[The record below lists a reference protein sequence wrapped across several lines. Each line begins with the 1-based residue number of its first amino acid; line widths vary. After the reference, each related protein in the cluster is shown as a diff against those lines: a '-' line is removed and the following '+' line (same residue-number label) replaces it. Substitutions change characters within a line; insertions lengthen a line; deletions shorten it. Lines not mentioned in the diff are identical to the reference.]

1 MKQPLRKHKT
11 NERGKKCQVAT
22 FYLNRYVETID
33 ALSYWQRNEQASLL
47 QLQEIVCIVLSI

>member
-1 MKQPLRKHKT
+1 MQIKT
-11 NERGKKCQVAT
+11 NERGKKRQVAT